1 MHVQILRTH
10 FKVTCFLGLTAT
22 ATQSTLESVC
32 AHLGVPPEEGVVQG
46 NVLPPNLELSVS
58 NDRDKDAV
66 SMAHQAGNVDTVLC
80 ITYTICVWVYVLMYT
95 ICVWVYVLMY
105 CMCTLYVI

>member
-1 MHVQILRTH
+1 MLLLSCSQQVHCVNRITQHLPEMPVNTSTSPSFSLSLPHGVHVQILRTH

-22 ATQSTLESVC
+22 ATQSTLQSVC

-66 SMAHQAGNVDTVLC
+66 SMAHR
-80 ITYTICVWVYVLMYT
+80 
-95 ICVWVYVLMY
+95 
-105 CMCTLYVI
+105 